1 MQENEDI
8 LEALEFLN
16 NYQFNPNWEYQFFV
30 SQRHY
35 KIFKFLNNQQ
45 SSVGIWLDK
54 HEICK
59 LETENYL
66 LMSVFAGKSGQKLE
80 LEIKTKLLKIVA
92 QNPKKN
98 YILDG
103 GFEVEKNYPNLQNL
117 QIVSYSSFWKL
128 WELDK
133 K

>member
-1 MQENEDI
+1 
-8 LEALEFLN
+8 
-16 NYQFNPNWEYQFFV
+16 
-30 SQRHY
+30 
-35 KIFKFLNNQQ
+35 
-45 SSVGIWLDK
+45 
-54 HEICK
+54 
-59 LETENYL
+59 
-66 LMSVFAGKSGQKLE
+66 
-80 LEIKTKLLKIVA
+80 LLKIVA